1 MQSAASQLTLFKE
14 VEKPDADPSGFSVRV
29 SGRAK
34 RISIKVYPRGRVE
47 VVAPKRARARD
58 VEAFVSEHRDWI
70 HKTRR
75 AFAADVPQEAFRLPD
90 RIDLPGAGVAV
101 SVAYRPKRG
110 FRGIR
115 YRQHGDVLVLSGNVH
130 DETQCVDAL
139 RRWLR
144 SVARRVLE
152 PQLTVLSEL
161 TGNPFQRLQV
171 RGQKTCWGSHSSS
184 GTISLNYSILF
195 LAPELVR
202 YLMIHEL
209 CHARHMNHSAR
220 YWALVARFEPDY
232 KALDRR
238 LSESWRDIPVWL
250 GLH

>member
-47 VVAPKRARARD
+47 VVAPKRARPKD
-58 VEAFVSEHRDWI
+58 VQAFVSEHREWI
-70 HKTRR
+70 HKTRK
-75 AFAADVPQEAFRLPD
+75 AFAADVPPEAFELPQA
-90 RIDLPGAGVAV
+90 IDLPGAGLSVR
-101 SVAYRPKRG
+101 VAYRHKAGVSRIR
-110 FRGIR
+110 FRR
-115 YRQHGDVLVLSGNVH
+115 HGDVLVLTGNVD
-130 DETQCVDAL
+130 DEMQCVEAL

-144 SVARRVLE
+144 SEARRTLE
-152 PQLTVLSEL
+152 PQLELLSDL
-161 TGNPFQRLQV
+161 TGNAYKKLQI
-171 RGQKTCWGSHSSS
+171 RGQKTCWGSHSST
-184 GTISLNYSILF
+184 GTISLNYSVLF

-202 YLMIHEL
+202 YLLVHEL
-209 CHARHMNHSAR
+209 CHAKHMNHSAS
-220 YWALVARFEPDY
+220 YWSLVGRFEPDY